1 MRLRTPFSA
10 GSESRGDN
18 FRDSRGDN
26 RQERKSR
33 SNNLFG
39 RQYAAGAQLGPAG
52 FTASGTFVARSLP
65 AIKRQFPVPQTTFLA
80 AGAPLRAS
88 IGARLHF

>member
-1 MRLRTPFSA
+1 MRLRT
-10 GSESRGDN
+10 
-18 FRDSRGDN
+18 
-26 RQERKSR
+26 RQECKSR

-39 RQYAAGAQLGPAG
+39 RQYAAGAQLGPGG
-52 FTASGTFVARSLP
+52 FIASGTFVARSLP

-80 AGAPLRAS
+80 AGTPLRAS